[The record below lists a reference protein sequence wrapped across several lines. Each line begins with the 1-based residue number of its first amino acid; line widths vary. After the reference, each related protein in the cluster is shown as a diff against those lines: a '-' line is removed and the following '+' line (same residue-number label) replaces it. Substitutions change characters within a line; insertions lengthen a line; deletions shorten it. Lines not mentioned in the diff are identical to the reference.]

1 MVVFEAEAFPPPR
14 EHHDE
19 DRPDDEEE
27 SSSFISRTTTKLAH
41 DLSSIRLRALQSLHF
56 KVKFNLVPLLEVT
69 ANDALLEI
77 LITNHA
83 LLLEDSEEGKQF
95 SGGGGGE
102 VNDGF
107 DEDDKRSNSN
117 SFKRSPVVAIL
128 TTVVRKSTKRE
139 LKIFQRTMRKIKG
152 EATLRRIAA
161 DCKLIEGKEWM
172 SEEIDAYF
180 KAKRRA
186 MVMQSLGND
195 DFSGGEDEDEDPS
208 SSSRREAAA
217 ASSRESFNAKEE
229 EIRRRLKRYE
239 NEELRTST
247 RSEQTVTVN
256 KIPEVPRMVK
266 CVSSDG
272 SFGRKLVSRRRV
284 RRRHIDANEEKKN
297 EYDILRKRLTQYE
310 RTLKTTTNVDVLV
323 GVLRALRENILNDW
337 GVQAFALANPEGG
350 IVRSACDIL
359 VSSSNSNSNSAA
371 GDDVGAEDFLNLDR
385 SVVSLKREAL
395 LFLADV
401 ALGLKSELYENRS
414 DGLGLSATAIEI
426 YDDDDVRFD
435 YAVSTRR
442 REVIF
447 SQGGEHHAGRDGN
460 DVMLDGDEKMYYY
473 HSVHALPIAHAIAE
487 AFIALARYPSL
498 CGETCE
504 LFERCFL
511 ECDVL
516 ELASIDANT
525 NGAHP
530 SSLVRLKGYLRAW
543 NVSGARSVG
552 DSGANALCFI
562 TSEKL
567 ARFAK
572 GFSVVVGKSKKKFN
586 TIDDI
591 YEDADEEEEGAI
603 LRVNDALIESCV
615 EGLDQSDSH
624 EDAHCLLDAMFIMRA
639 LGGGDCL
646 LKSLASTRQ
655 SIAGIWERFL
665 LVKPKTVKDT
675 ALWSRM
681 LRLLCGCLSSSS
693 ISGADVEEKEHAIRF
708 LAYAVA
714 KVGAHACRR
723 GLLDTKKSR
732 AYDHNEMGENV
743 DPNIVS
749 KNTAVEDS
757 RPVWLK
763 HPIAIERELERS
775 GDASGVRRLTFQE
788 VLRDVCDCLEALLRV
803 SSNASLNAVDVFAK
817 SDEFAMTLSDALKNP
832 KRSVE
837 YGSLV
842 ACCDSIYAL
851 AAMTKRTSKRKMLHT
866 DALCESCL
874 PELLRVVERTAT
886 SIVTHFDKSRSS
898 SIFDDAC
905 GGESLLESSLLAVI
919 EVCENASSPSIW
931 AEKFDANFENTS
943 NILLSLVARTSSADS
958 VASSKAPRCAA
969 LIFDLV
975 AMLSAAFLDDSQNAA
990 KAIASCQRVRE
1001 IVFASTWFDCAC
1013 LLAIDKSNASIA
1025 RYRAAVCVAQILSS
1039 VAKDETSLFDAEVP
1053 SLDPGSNHN
1062 GGRVSIISLLSRR
1075 KLWITFARILEEPVG
1090 TDALVARGV
1099 SSAMVAC
1106 ARVDVVTAKE
1116 SFSEFN
1122 MCLKNWLRPRK
1133 KKAATEGEVHMHRC
1147 AASANMSKLL
1157 GLFIVGERLNTDD
1170 YDSDYALKA
1179 RPNSPL
1185 FYALFDVLKSAQ
1197 SRGARAKL
1205 SAGELR
1211 AASSAALA
1219 IAAMLDGEYN
1229 NSLSAAAD
1237 DGVKTNNLGEENARG
1252 ELCEATCALLEMSLV
1267 TTSTV
1272 SSSSQGLFALIAT
1285 MFSCERASRDALTF
1299 DPEDEDDGGDEM
1311 PPKTPPLID
1320 IENDGHEETAA
1331 NASNEGAHLPIGAR
1345 LSRVLSRAFTP
1356 RITRGGID
1364 VDYVKENDLYV
1375 TVASAFQ
1382 NVLAHCASAK
1392 FEMIRSGSL
1401 ELVLKRVLSE
1411 NIDTGGIALCL
1422 RVLQHASF
1430 SAATFDEENDNEG
1443 EEALEEE
1450 HASSIKI
1457 REAAAMVKNA
1467 TLLKYNGVLVF
1478 EKLFSLLF
1486 TPGRSTDSA
1495 LTLSNRVKI
1504 ELRDAYLAAV
1514 TNFILESDEFK
1525 RCICTASKNSGETS
1539 IFNRLVSF
1547 LFREKEKT
1555 TRLRDP
1561 LSFAEEKF
1569 IPSITMARG
1578 VKLLSSLSTFSL
1590 TRAQLSRSVFIE
1602 KCCEMIARFSISGT
1616 ASTKNRSR
1624 VDLKIECD
1632 AAIDALCVLSG
1643 SDEDGAKLLLRSC
1656 KINIIGLLVDC
1667 YEHADNIFD
1676 ETVHDENEIDDAD
1689 DDEKDEDEATPP
1701 PSSSPN
1707 ANSSFSST
1715 TSPSPATS
1723 PKRTSARKRNLS
1735 TCSSRASKTVS
1746 TRNPLCSVP
1755 PLSSRS
1761 PDEALESSPRSAAA
1775 TERNGCED
1783 VRAVVDVVVAN
1794 ESSSATTNNN
1804 NDNNNKDSRGEGT
1817 EISFSSKERL
1827 FVATLD
1833 GSVSAVDSKTGQFLW
1848 SFETGSALVHASS
1861 SSSSSSSA
1869 KAKASGEGGEEESGD
1884 GKGGDIEGS
1893 ASSSSVFPGLDG
1905 SLYVARR
1912 GVRGSSSAADIFSGG
1927 RKFSISRLPVTTR
1940 DLVEAS
1946 PSVTNDGAVIVGTRK
1961 TTVFAVDAES
1971 GEIVRTFDPETDD
1984 FEDESSVRGNE
1995 DGEDGENGGRTIV
2008 LLGRTDYAVKSID
2021 AVTGKVRWNVTH
2033 GDLRPVGGG
2042 GGGEGVGY
2050 IGGSDT
2056 SSGDKLRIGANNA
2069 LTRVD
2074 ESGNIVWTTRTSSMP
2089 LSVINERGE
2098 NILGTTSDSG
2108 KSDEGSAN
2116 KNNDSNEVT
2125 VGAHAGGYFALP
2137 KGGEVGDPVVDGSS
2151 GALVV
2156 PKYGE
2161 SSALTSFVVGD
2172 NPTEDDWACM
2182 PMELKSIVE
2191 MQAEKGKIEQSLLPG
2206 GKVKDE
2212 ENDTSFGSKVTFGQF
2227 SFIAMTGTLVVTASG
2242 TVLLKLLLQRQ
2253 KVAKSS
2259 ESADDANTNGGEQQ
2273 EQQQTALTPS
2283 QKKKMKRKMKE
2294 QREKEMLEYAQNANE
2309 TRSII
2314 GFPEDGESSR
2324 SAMKV
2329 GRLIVKPTVLGY
2341 GSCGTVVFDGELDGR
2356 SVAVKRLLAQFH
2368 ELARKE
2374 LAALI
2379 ASDEHPNILRCFAM
2393 EEDKDFVYVA
2403 LERCETTLQ
2412 ARATETTKTSDSAP
2426 LLDTSGFP
2434 TSDGVRILRDVA
2446 AGLKQLHSQGIVHR
2460 DLKPSNI
2467 LITEKGRGKLADM
2480 GVAKKVN
2487 LIDGTS
2493 FETRAILNNNNGGS
2507 AGGGGG
2513 DGTAGWQAPE
2523 RLTNGRQSRAVD
2535 IFALGCVVHFVLTK
2549 GKHPFGEKFERDS
2562 RVLRGDYNVS
2572 ALNHLPEAKDLVR
2585 KCLEANPEDR
2595 PSAREVLRHP
2605 AWWSREKRTQFLCD
2619 VSDRMELEDREPG
2632 ERILLKTLERAS
2644 KFAISNTDWRT
2655 KIDPAML
2662 ENLEKYRK
2670 YDGRSLR
2677 DLLRVIRN
2685 KSAHFRELPP
2695 RIQRILGEPPDA
2707 FYAYF
2712 ASRFPNLLLAVHE
2725 FARKST
2731 PIVNDQIF
2739 LKYFGDEEQ
2748 LQEGN
2753 ESWKDLKKLANDQK
2767 MKKESK
2773 SSSNTTTTNNNN
2785 TENNNENDNDDWDLP
2800 PQNFPVRPNAID
2812 CEFYVKTGKCKY
2824 GETCKF
2830 NHPPGLHYRRV

>member
-27 SSSFISRTTTKLAH
+27 SPSFISRTTTKLAH

-1539 IFNRLVSF
+1539 IFNRLVSL

-1689 DDEKDEDEATPP
+1689 DDEKDEDEATP
-1701 PSSSPN
+1701 
-1707 ANSSFSST
+1707 SSFLLT
-1715 TSPSPATS
+1715 
-1723 PKRTSARKRNLS
+1723 KRKLLLLFHNLS
-1735 TCSSRASKTVS
+1735 FAGDVAKAHFCAKTKSLDVLIES
-1746 TRNPLCSVP
+1746 IENSFDAESALLGSAAL
-1755 PLSSRS
+1755 LSLARRGARVLA
-1761 PDEALESSPRSAAA
+1761 ALRAA

-2632 ERILLKTLERAS
+2632 ERILFKTLERAS

-2773 SSSNTTTTNNNN
+2773 SSSNTTTNNNNN